1 MTTILTVVNRPAS
14 NVILVSE
21 KVCQRLSFLFS
32 FLSYLFSSSFS
43 VFFQQWEN
51 IGLFCID
58 KTGLKHDVKLHS
70 EHQLTPRTYLLK
82 YMV

>member
-21 KVCQRLSFLFS
+21 KVFQRLSFL
-32 FLSYLFSSSFS
+32 SYLYFLVFQC
-43 VFFQQWEN
+43 FFQQWEN